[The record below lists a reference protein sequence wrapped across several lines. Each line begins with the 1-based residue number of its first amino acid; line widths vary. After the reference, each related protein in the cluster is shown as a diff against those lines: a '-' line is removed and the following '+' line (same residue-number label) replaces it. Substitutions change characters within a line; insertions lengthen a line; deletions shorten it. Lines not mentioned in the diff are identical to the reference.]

1 MNDDKTEFLII
12 GTRQQLE
19 KVNLNCISIGTVDIS
34 PSNSPIKSS
43 ALWLDRNLS
52 MDTHITRTCSTA
64 FYYLYNIRR
73 IRPYLSRR
81 TTEILVHAFIT
92 SRLDYCN
99 SLFYGIPSYQLHK
112 LQRIQNAAAPQRPRE
127 SKFCHITPLL
137 RLLHWLPVKQRI
149 QFMILLLNF
158 RAIHGSSPQYI
169 MDLIT
174 FKEPTRYCLRS
185 QNSIT
190 LMRPR
195 GKYLATLGDSSFCA
209 AAPKVWNSLPAEI
222 RSLDVLTCLN
232 HQLRLLFL
240 TNIFYTSIY

>member
-1 MNDDKTEFLII
+1 MALLTSRLLILLL
-12 GTRQQLE
+12 RAWAF
-19 KVNLNCISIGTVDIS
+19 
-34 PSNSPIKSS
+34 NSPIKR
-43 ALWLDRNLS
+43 LDRNLS
-52 MDTHITRTCSTA
+52 MDAHITRTCSTA

-73 IRPYLSRR
+73 IRPYLSRQ

-112 LQRIQNAAAPQRPRE
+112 LQRIQNAAARLIFRE
-127 SKFCHITPLL
+127 SKFCHITPLQ
-137 RLLHWLPVKQRI
+137 RLLHWLRVKQRI

-174 FKEPTRYCLRS
+174 VKEPTRYCLRS

-195 GKYLATLGDSSFCA
+195 GKFLETLGDRSFSA

-222 RSLDVLTCLN
+222 RNLDVLTCLN